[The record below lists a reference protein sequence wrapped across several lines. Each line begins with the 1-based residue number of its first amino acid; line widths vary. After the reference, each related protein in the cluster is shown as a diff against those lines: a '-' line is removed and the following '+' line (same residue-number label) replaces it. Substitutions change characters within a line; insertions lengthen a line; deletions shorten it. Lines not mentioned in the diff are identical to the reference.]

1 MGSSSR
7 IAYRGTVS
15 YSFRLFSDNV
25 ICQKNFVLYRK
36 LLRQLLQYFDMCFF
50 KPLKC
55 FSIHGSKNTSACLN
69 PSMPAFSCKRQ
80 IYRKTIHYRIGG
92 GEGSRTPVRNR
103 IPANVYE
110 HMPPIKFPIVNSDGR
125 KRTTGS
131 FINAEPPQSLS
142 GSVPCADR
150 RAGGPDLMTLIAGG
164 TGDRR
169 VNAAAL
175 SSLQRSIISCV

>member
-1 MGSSSR
+1 MLW
-7 IAYRGTVS
+7 V
-15 YSFRLFSDNV
+15 
-25 ICQKNFVLYRK
+25 
-36 LLRQLLQYFDMCFF
+36 
-50 KPLKC
+50 
-55 FSIHGSKNTSACLN
+55 
-69 PSMPAFSCKRQ
+69 
-80 IYRKTIHYRIGG
+80 GG

>member
-1 MGSSSR
+1 MPISDIVKR
-7 IAYRGTVS
+7 
-15 YSFRLFSDNV
+15 RLGRNPRRRFLLWHQSGHFTAKPPAKKQV
-25 ICQKNFVLYRK
+25 FV
-36 LLRQLLQYFDMCFF
+36 QH
-50 KPLKC
+50 P
-55 FSIHGSKNTSACLN
+55 
-69 PSMPAFSCKRQ
+69 
-80 IYRKTIHYRIGG
+80 IGG

>member
-1 MGSSSR
+1 MPISDIVKR
-7 IAYRGTVS
+7 RLGTNPRRRFLIWYQSGHFTAKPPAKKQV
-15 YSFRLFSDNV
+15 
-25 ICQKNFVLYRK
+25 FV
-36 LLRQLLQYFDMCFF
+36 QY
-50 KPLKC
+50 P
-55 FSIHGSKNTSACLN
+55 
-69 PSMPAFSCKRQ
+69 
-80 IYRKTIHYRIGG
+80 IGG